1 MIDNVAGRAP
11 NVSVLVSVPQSIR
24 RKVMFVALLLVGV
37 VWWWHWITTLLTLA
51 VSNEQYSHAF
61 LVLPVSLSLAL
72 LEGRAKNVKPAWSPF
87 PGLVII
93 LISLAAL
100 LALQFTGSVGER
112 ALVISI
118 ASLVVYWIGLVTLF
132 FGVSVV
138 RQFLFPLIFL
148 FVIVPVP
155 QVLVDKCI
163 VALQVGST
171 EATFTLFRW
180 SGVPVLKSG
189 FVLTFSTLD
198 IEVAKQCSGIRSS
211 IILLISSLV
220 LAHLYLRS
228 YWGKI
233 LLVLAVVLVD
243 ARHEGQ
249 PRIPLRSPSSQW
261 RRCLLPISA
270 GRLGCCHQSCEQVR
284 KVDRAAI
291 LNAALGVA
299 TFLFEELIVSFRASH
314 FIFRNSS

>member
-1 MIDNVAGRAP
+1 
-11 NVSVLVSVPQSIR
+11 
-24 RKVMFVALLLVGV
+24 MFVALLLVGV

-171 EATFTLFRW
+171 EVTFTLFRW

-233 LLVLAVVLVD
+233 LLVLAVVPISIAKNALRIFVLSMLGMKVNPAFLYGRLHRNGGVVFFLLALAGLAVVIKAVNKCEKWT
-243 ARHEGQ
+243 AR
-249 PRIPLRSPSSQW
+249 PSSM
-261 RRCLLPISA
+261 PPS
-270 GRLGCCHQSCEQVR
+270 V
-284 KVDRAAI
+284 
-291 LNAALGVA
+291 
-299 TFLFEELIVSFRASH
+299 
-314 FIFRNSS
+314 

>member
-233 LLVLAVVLVD
+233 LLVLAVVPISVAKNALQIFVLSMLGMKVNP
-243 ARHEGQ
+243 AFLYGRLHRNGGVVFFLLALAGLAAVIKAVNRCEKWTT
-249 PRIPLRSPSSQW
+249 RPSSV
-261 RRCLLPISA
+261 PPS
-270 GRLGCCHQSCEQVR
+270 V
-284 KVDRAAI
+284 
-291 LNAALGVA
+291 
-299 TFLFEELIVSFRASH
+299 
-314 FIFRNSS
+314 